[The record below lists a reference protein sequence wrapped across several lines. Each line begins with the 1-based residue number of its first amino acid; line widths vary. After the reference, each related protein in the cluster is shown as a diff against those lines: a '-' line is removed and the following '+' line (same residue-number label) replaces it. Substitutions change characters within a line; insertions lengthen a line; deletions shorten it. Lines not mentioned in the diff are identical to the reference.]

1 MSADLEQVIAQ
12 SSKKKRS
19 KTKFNILAGEAEDE
33 GFSTDEFS
41 DNYCEKEEPKSVLLP
56 NKRKPPNRNISRG
69 LSSISL
75 LTSLNQSKTDHEKA
89 AQTFDENQKKKQD
102 IMDLCEKRAQDL
114 QQLMKKT
121 QGNQSEYEAIYKEH
135 DDLNSA
141 VQKVITRGEIM
152 HKIHNLPSLQKILD
166 ETEFGLK
173 NDEENLQGQSQ
184 LDKFRQA
191 N

>member
-121 QGNQSEYEAIYKEH
+121 QGN
-135 DDLNSA
+135 
-141 VQKVITRGEIM
+141 
-152 HKIHNLPSLQKILD
+152 
-166 ETEFGLK
+166 
-173 NDEENLQGQSQ
+173 
-184 LDKFRQA
+184 
-191 N
+191 